1 MAVFW
6 LIMFLIVE
14 SMVLISVVW
23 SIRRQDEVN
32 FAVALFI
39 QLFLIMFG
47 IGFSLVPILGDSEI
61 LRASYTKDTSYM
73 IPMPL
78 AGIVGYVRIIG
89 VNYK

>member
-1 MAVFW
+1 
-6 LIMFLIVE
+6 MFLIVE

-32 FAVALFI
+32 FVVALFI

-61 LRASYTKDTSYM
+61 LRALYTKDTSYM

-89 VNYK
+89 VNSK